1 MCKIR
6 CNRNPGRCLPELACT
21 DIELLRPRKR
31 FSQRLPSVFRL
42 SGDQEHEH
50 PNLALQVAAGFGKSR
65 YWVSARSVRNQ
76 GHIAAH
82 AREPVTRSYEP
93 AGVRL
98 TG

>member
-50 PNLALQVAAGFGKSR
+50 PNLTLQVAADSGSR
-65 YWVSARSVRNQ
+65 GIGYRQDR
-76 GHIAAH
+76 
-82 AREPVTRSYEP
+82 
-93 AGVRL
+93 
-98 TG
+98 